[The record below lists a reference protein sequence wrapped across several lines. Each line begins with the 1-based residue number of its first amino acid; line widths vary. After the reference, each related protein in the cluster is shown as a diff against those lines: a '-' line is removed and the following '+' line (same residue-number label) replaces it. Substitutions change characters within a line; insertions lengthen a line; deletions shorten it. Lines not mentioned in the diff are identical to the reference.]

1 MQGHEKSARG
11 SADASPLAL
20 RGAYPAIDR
29 VCPPLEGLGKTPE
42 SRIEHRAHQ
51 HGEHA
56 AFELIGDEKLNFAG
70 AFAERVEIPPVLHPA
85 ERAVQVLDP
94 NLQIRPIE
102 CHAAGERLADELVGD

>member
-1 MQGHEKSARG
+1 DGRIMQAHERSARG

-29 VCPPLEGLGKTPE
+29 VRPALERLGKAPE

-56 AFELIGDEKLNFAG
+56 AFELVGDEKLDFAG

-85 ERAVQVLDP
+85 ERAIQVLDH
-94 NLQIRPIE
+94 NLQIRSIE
-102 CHAAGERLADELVGD
+102 CYAAGERL